1 MKQLEFMKARER
13 VLFEML
19 KGGASV
25 QDISRWL
32 QDIRT
37 EAFINQRAALKL
49 LEKSKAACD

>member
-1 MKQLEFMKARER
+1 MKQSEFMKARER

-19 KGGASV
+19 KGGATV

-49 LEKSKAACD
+49 LEKRKPRD